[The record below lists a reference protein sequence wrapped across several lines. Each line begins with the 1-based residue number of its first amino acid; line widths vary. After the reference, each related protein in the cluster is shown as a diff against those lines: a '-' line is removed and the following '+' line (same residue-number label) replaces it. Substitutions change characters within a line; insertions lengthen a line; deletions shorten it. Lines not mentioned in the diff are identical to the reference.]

1 MSTGDKN
8 SMDVSAVD
16 GDEVVCDLPDLSLS
30 LQMLRA
36 KPWFEE
42 SPTPAELE
50 GLAAC
55 EGEYSHK
62 YSTISP
68 LGSGAFGFVWTAVEK
83 EHNKEVLGFMW
94 GWPCWRS
101 LIYSSETCNGGGDT
115 RIWVLSGYRWKL
127 LQYTLLTPE

>member
-1 MSTGDKN
+1 
-8 SMDVSAVD
+8 
-16 GDEVVCDLPDLSLS
+16 
-30 LQMLRA
+30 MLRA

-42 SPTPAELE
+42 SPIPAELE

-83 EHNKEVLGFMW
+83 EHNKEVPGSC
-94 GWPCWRS
+94 GDGPTGGP
-101 LIYSSETCNGGGDT
+101 IDKAETVMEEEGTGCACFPDAGGSFCST
-115 RIWVLSGYRWKL
+115 LS
-127 LQYTLLTPE
+127 

>member
-1 MSTGDKN
+1 
-8 SMDVSAVD
+8 
-16 GDEVVCDLPDLSLS
+16 
-30 LQMLRA
+30 MLRA

-55 EGEYSHK
+55 EGEYSLK

-83 EHNKEVLGFMW
+83 EHNKEVLGFNR
-94 GWPCWRS
+94 GRLYWRS
-101 LIYSSETCNGGGDT
+101 LISNFETWNGGGGT
-115 RIWVLSGYRWKL
+115 RIWCFLDVGGSF
-127 LQYTLLTPE
+127 